1 MNCDLKKV
9 PSLALGLL
17 MTSEF
22 IFAQVIDGA
31 WGVFFVWVTFLL
43 WEIWYLKVL
52 ESVRVKA
59 EKYYNEIVGR
69 FKLTVGVVMAIETI
83 FSVMRV
89 MTILGFNL
97 FSGTALG
104 VFHSARFLAHSVLFI
119 WQITMLL
126 NAYAASMSAEDYK
139 NERGRLLLSL
149 IFAPLG
155 AMFFKEE

>member
-1 MNCDLKKV
+1 MNFDLKKV

-22 IFAQVIDGA
+22 IFAQVIDDA

-52 ESVRVKA
+52 DSVRVKA

>member
-1 MNCDLKKV
+1 MNFDLKKV

-52 ESVRVKA
+52 DSVRVKA

-119 WQITMLL
+119 WQISMLM
-126 NAYAASMSAEDYK
+126 NALAATMSAEEYK
-139 NERGRLLLSL
+139 MKRGKIVLMLV
-149 IFAPLG
+149 FAPIG
-155 AMFFKEE
+155 AMSFNEE